1 MRIIPVLISSLFLFS
16 NSTFAFPSD
25 EFGPGARLVTC
36 QEAFSQQ
43 NERASVV
50 IDMHPANI
58 HELYRK
64 ILVAKMVI
72 RLSNGMEFSKTI
84 IVDSFKTKAGR
95 WPLKFLGQEFELRM
109 RSSEASGA
117 LTRAQL
123 STRIDGEEFSEALQC
138 QYSP

>member
-1 MRIIPVLISSLFLFS
+1 MIPVLISSLFLLS
-16 NSTFAFPSD
+16 NTAVAFPSD

-43 NERASVV
+43 DERVSVV

-64 ILVAKMVI
+64 ILVAKMVV
-72 RLSNGMEFSKTI
+72 RLPNGRELSKTT
-84 IVDSFKTKAGR
+84 IVDSFRAKTGR
-95 WPLKFLGQEFELRM
+95 GPLKFLGQEFELRM

-117 LTRAQL
+117 FSRAQL
-123 STRIDGEEFSEALQC
+123 LTRIDGEEFSELLMC
-138 QYSP
+138 RYSP